1 MAIDRMD
8 WHYDSVDES
17 NLPENNAGT
26 HIGMFLT
33 WIIDNDLLG
42 EFHTEDEDSLKYIKK
57 VKNREVSGREFLID
71 MCDEKFWDEDLSEI
85 GYEFVKDY
93 YEDDESL
100 FANKYASYF
109 QDYEELFENYE
120 TIYHTENSW
129 GNYNKLKPVLD
140 KRYKEWCKHKK

>member
-8 WHYDSVDES
+8 WHYDSVEEND
-17 NLPENNAGT
+17 LPENNAGT

-42 EFHTEDEDSLKYIKK
+42 EFHTEDESSLKYIKK
-57 VKNREVSGREFLID
+57 VKDREISGREFLID
-71 MCDEKFWDEDLSEI
+71 MCDEKFWEEDLSEI

-109 QDYEELFENYE
+109 EDYEELFENYE

-129 GNYNKLKPVLD
+129 ENYNKLKLILD
-140 KRYKEWCKHKK
+140 KRYKEWCEYKK